1 VPLPQ
6 PGAPRYAIT
15 LGSVRGWA
23 LAHGMSRAAFLVAY
37 RTSLVLA
44 IGRLTQAVYRE
55 RLCPARVVDHPLLG
69 TCVVLG
75 GARALLVPIVT
86 KTFCR
91 LDARSLPRGRP
102 ELAPLERGGSF
113 LRRLAGVLEDSP
125 AAAYRAKIARDFHNS
140 LANLVL
146 NRLLKLRRKTLAR
159 ALEPAH
165 QGHHYYPFPGLRVGP
180 TVEQVAA
187 CSHLNDEAV
196 ALALLQVGTHTF
208 RSSVFA
214 STADCFAAWA
224 GARVA
229 GAANA
234 IPVHPWQLQIS
245 PVVRDLMAVGAVRL
259 LRGKVRCLP
268 LASQRTLRVA
278 ATGYDVK
285 LAVDAA
291 VTSEHRLIF
300 RLNAE
305 NAPAVSALVAR
316 VVSTCKLRLA
326 FGIQADV
333 ASLSLAEPGLAAHLT
348 AIVRE
353 PLRTGASE
361 QAIPAIELW
370 TGRERATDL
379 LRNAGAGELA
389 RFFRAYCRVLMQ
401 GPVAFLLRFG
411 LAFEPHLQNSIIVL
425 RGGAP
430 VRLILRDLDG
440 TVMER
445 ARVAPLLSAFGL
457 ELAPDTWD
465 HMPSVAVG
473 EHRLVHSLFFGHIV
487 ETLDFLATRCGAR
500 SDVLLAILAREW
512 HRLRSYAASR
522 AAHTRFEAL
531 DAHLTKGKSMLMQRL
546 AGVTAMR
553 FTPLPKHRAF
563 VAASEPFW
571 HELEGLRA
579 RAAAARPRRA
589 ARGRTPIRASARGP
603 SDSRKRAGNA
613 RRGPARGSDR

>member
-1 VPLPQ
+1 VPP
-6 PGAPRYAIT
+6 PGAPQYAIT
-15 LGSVRGWA
+15 LGSVRRWA
-23 LAHGMSRAAFLVAY
+23 LAHGLTRAAFLVAY

-55 RLCPARVVDHPLLG
+55 RLCAARVVDHPQLGICVLLG
-69 TCVVLG
+69 G
-75 GARALLVPIVT
+75 SRPLLVPIVA

-91 LDARSLPRGRP
+91 LDARSLRRGPR

-113 LRRLAGVLEDSP
+113 LRRLAQVLHDSP
-125 AAAYRAKIARDFHNS
+125 AAAHRAKIARDFHNS

-146 NRLLKLRRKTLAR
+146 NRLLKVRRKKLAR
-159 ALEPAH
+159 ALEPAY

-214 STADCFAAWA
+214 STADCFAAWG
-224 GARVA
+224 GARVV
-229 GAANA
+229 GAEHA

-245 PVVRDLMAVGAVRL
+245 PVVRDLLAAGAARL
-259 LRGKVRCLP
+259 LRGTVRCLP

-305 NAPAVSALVAR
+305 NAPAVSALVGRVAR
-316 VVSTCKLRLA
+316 GAKLRLA

-333 ASLSLAEPGLAAHLT
+333 ASLSLAEPGLAPHLT

-353 PLRTGASE
+353 PLRTGPSE
-361 QAIPAIELW
+361 DAIPAIELW
-370 TGRERATDL
+370 TGRERAADL
-379 LRNAGAGELA
+379 LRTAGPGDLE

-401 GPVAFLLRFG
+401 GPVAFMLRFG
-411 LAFEPHLQNSIIVL
+411 LAFEPHLQNSIMVL
-425 RGGAP
+425 RGTTP

-445 ARVAPLLSAFGL
+445 ARVAPLLSAFRL

-465 HMPSVAVG
+465 HMPSMAVG

-487 ETLDFLATRCGAR
+487 EALDFLAARCGAR
-500 SDVLLAILAREW
+500 PDALLAILAREW
-512 HRLRSYAASR
+512 RRLRIYATSR
-522 AAHTRFEAL
+522 AAQTRFDAL

-571 HELEGLRA
+571 RELEGSRA
-579 RAAAARPRRA
+579 RASRTGLRRP
-589 ARGRTPIRASARGP
+589 ARGGTPIRASARAP
-603 SDSRKRAGNA
+603 SGSRMRAGNA
-613 RRGPARGSDR
+613 RRGHARGSDR